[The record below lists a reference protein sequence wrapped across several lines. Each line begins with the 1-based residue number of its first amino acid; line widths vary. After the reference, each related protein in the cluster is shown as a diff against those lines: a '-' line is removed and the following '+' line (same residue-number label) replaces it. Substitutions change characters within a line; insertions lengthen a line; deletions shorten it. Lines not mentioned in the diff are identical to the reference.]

1 MAKTTTEKIANKEAQ
16 IQKLL
21 NEKKQLIQK
30 DKKAERTA
38 RTRRLCSRHGLLEKF
53 MPDLAA
59 ITDEQFET
67 FIRKGINTSY
77 GQKLLAEIVGDTGA
91 SAAIT
96 TPTAANTTPKSTK
109 TTHPNDTA
117 LSAKADGGATVEG

>member
-1 MAKTTTEKIANKEAQ
+1 MAKTTAEKIANKEAQ

-59 ITDEQFET
+59 ITDEQFEM
-67 FIRKGINTSY
+67 FVKRGINTSY
-77 GQKLLAEIVGDTGA
+77 GQKTLAEIMAQT
-91 SAAIT
+91 AAK
-96 TPTAANTTPKSTK
+96 PTAKPIAATK
-109 TTHPNDTA
+109 DSDNAPSGNAGGTA
-117 LSAKADGGATVEG
+117 TAGA